1 MNEEEKLIIE
11 RIKKRRLE
19 LGMSYQEL
27 ADKTG
32 LSKSTLQRY
41 ETGSISNIP
50 LSKLN
55 ILAKALKT
63 SPLYIIGLEN
73 DNNKIN
79 CDSDK
84 SDKLK
89 SLSPEN
95 QEKALEY
102 IQLLNMLENNQAIEK
117 GNIINFKKE
126 A

>member
-1 MNEEEKLIIE
+1 MDAEEKLITD

-41 ETGSISNIP
+41 ETGAISNIP
-50 LSKLN
+50 LGKLK

-63 SPLYIIGLEN
+63 SPLYIIGLE
-73 DNNKIN
+73 
-79 CDSDK
+79 SDK
-84 SDKLK
+84 NYSVETGKLQN
-89 SLSPEN
+89 LSPEN
-95 QEKALEY
+95 REKALEY
-102 IQLLNMLENNQAIEK
+102 INLLNMLEDKQEIEK
-117 GNIINFKKE
+117 ENLVDFEKE

>member
-1 MNEEEKLIIE
+1 MDAEEKLITD

-41 ETGSISNIP
+41 ETGAISNIP
-50 LSKLN
+50 LGKLK

-63 SPLYIIGLEN
+63 SPLYIIGLE
-73 DNNKIN
+73 
-79 CDSDK
+79 SDK
-84 SDKLK
+84 NYSAETGKLQN
-89 SLSPEN
+89 LSPEN
-95 QEKALEY
+95 REKALEY
-102 IQLLNMLENNQAIEK
+102 INLLNMLEGKQEIEK
-117 GNIINFKKE
+117 DNLVDFKKE

>member
-1 MNEEEKLIIE
+1 MNDEEKLIIE

-41 ETGSISNIP
+41 ETGGISNIP

-55 ILAKALKT
+55 ILAKALKI
-63 SPLYIIGLEN
+63 SPLYIIGIEN
-73 DNNKIN
+73 NNN
-79 CDSDK
+79 NLNFST
-84 SDKLK
+84 DKLQ

-102 IQLLNMLENNQAIEK
+102 IHLLNMLENKQEIEK
-117 GNIINFKKE
+117 DNIIDFKKE